1 MSITL
6 HVLSK
11 KKTQTYIHKS
21 QNIQT
26 FIYTYIHTYAARSK
40 CAVQFI
46 VLLLLQYYFAVICC
60 NLQFSLSLIASFASY
75 IFAILLKLTN
85 NLPLF
90 ITIYSLGDATCN
102 NIFFKHFAILY
113 LLLYVLFLNCMLFIY

>member
-1 MSITL
+1 MPITL

-11 KKTQTYIHKS
+11 KKTQTYILKS

-40 CAVQFI
+40 FAVQCI

-75 IFAILLKLTN
+75 IFAISLKLTN

-102 NIFFKHFAILY
+102 NIFFKLIY
-113 LLLYVLFLNCMLFIY
+113 LSLNNKH